1 MRVVAILVSA
11 ILFYLIPDAVLE
23 TIFST
28 GFTACRN
35 ISQYIFNAVYNV
47 PLVKT
52 QMKKIIVTAKTLYSH
67 PKNVSKIYAA
77 LHTDL
82 AW

>member
-35 ISQYIFNAVYNV
+35 ISQYIFNADELEDRSQIEKSVQR
-47 PLVKT
+47 LR
-52 QMKKIIVTAKTLYSH
+52 
-67 PKNVSKIYAA
+67 
-77 LHTDL
+77 DL
-82 AW
+82 LKL

>member
-35 ISQYIFNAVYNV
+35 ISQHIFNAVSN
-47 PLVKT
+47 LIK
-52 QMKKIIVTAKTLYSH
+52 
-67 PKNVSKIYAA
+67 
-77 LHTDL
+77 
-82 AW
+82 

>member
-35 ISQYIFNAVYNV
+35 ISQYIFNAVSNLINIMS
-47 PLVKT
+47 PLSRHK
-52 QMKKIIVTAKTLYSH
+52 
-67 PKNVSKIYAA
+67 
-77 LHTDL
+77 
-82 AW
+82 